1 MNEMYDMSI
10 VTHNFGVMGV
20 LAVIFINVTMLLRA
34 KEIVRYK
41 RVMRLITP
49 INFISI
55 VGVVFTGVVMMAAKH
70 LDFTIEN
77 IIMILISIVL
87 IILEAKRAKKLKYA
101 STKTPNVLENFKP
114 YASKLL
120 LSEIVLILLIS
131 IWMWM

>member
-20 LAVIFINVTMLLRA
+20 LAVIFINVAMLLRA
-34 KEIVRYK
+34 KEIVRFK

-55 VGVVFTGVVMMAAKH
+55 VGVMFTGVVMMAAKH

-77 IIMILISIVL
+77 IIMIIISIVL
-87 IILEAKRAKKLKYA
+87 IVLEAKRAKRLKYA
-101 STKTPNVLENFKP
+101 STKTPNVLEDFKP
-114 YASKLL
+114 FAFKLL

-131 IWMWM
+131 VWMWM

>member
-20 LAVIFINVTMLLRA
+20 LAVIFINLTMLLRA

-70 LDFTIEN
+70 LDFSVEN
-77 IIMILISIVL
+77 IVMIFISIVL
-87 IILEAKRAKKLKYA
+87 IVLEAKRAKRLKYS
-101 STKTPNVLENFKP
+101 STKTPNVLEDFKP
-114 YASKLL
+114 FALKLL